1 MSTTDPDVKIA
12 AASGAARLVV
22 VVLAGLAIVAGGGCV
37 SNPTPHPAQD
47 ALSGGDPGRT
57 GDESTNAAAPSD
69 PEGCDAVG
77 GFWTGEDCQTDADL
91 ADTDAPG
98 TDGDGRGDGD
108 GADGAADLAAP
119 GEDGHVDT
127 GPSDALDD

>member
-1 MSTTDPDVKIA
+1 MRTTDPDVKIA
-12 AASGAARLVV
+12 AANGAARLVV

-91 ADTDAPG
+91 ADALTDAPETEADG
-98 TDGDGRGDGD
+98 GDG
-108 GADGAADLAAP
+108 GADLENP
-119 GEDGHVDT
+119 GEDGQDDT
-127 GPSDALDD
+127 GPSDADDG